1 MNTVDLTV
9 AIPTYNGETRLSD
22 VLDRLR
28 SQVGTEEFSWE
39 IIVVDNNSSDRTA
52 ALVRKYQETWPSA
65 YPLRYC
71 FAPEQG
77 AAFARQRA
85 VEKAQGELI
94 GFLDDDNLPEPDWVA
109 AAYQFGKIHPEVGA
123 FGSQIHGL
131 FYEKNAEDK
140 LPTNFKRIACFLAI
154 VERGNSPRLYDPKHK
169 ILPPGAGLVV
179 RKKVWLESVPNRL
192 VLNHTGKEAGLAS
205 EDLEVLLHIQKAG
218 WEIWYNPAMVVYH
231 KIPNKRLEPEYL
243 KLLVRCVGLSRH
255 RLRMMTLN
263 SWQRPLAFP
272 AYLANDLRRLVL
284 HGIRHG
290 IAIKDDTAATCEREF
305 LTSTLMS
312 PLFLLKHQGFKSAET
327 SSDRPSEIPNQTS
340 LEELTEAFEEQRFR
354 LHSQGVYPLNAK
366 AGDRPHTEILLRLED
381 PDGELL
387 LPNQFMPVAKRYN
400 LMRTIDRWTIR
411 KLCSQIAEAGDP
423 FPEGLYEINLS
434 ESSLCDRYL
443 IDFLVQ
449 ELAFYKIPPELLCFC
464 IPETVAIS
472 HLPRLQE
479 LIDRLQSIGC
489 QLSLDGVGA
498 VQSSGDYLQ
507 KLSVNYLKLE
517 GNLIQSIDENLDS
530 LNKVKAFH
538 QLGQTLGI
546 KTIASHV
553 ENLGILEQT
562 QRIGVNY
569 VQGYEIERPKPLSFE
584 LNMTTNWVPKLLKL
598 EISIPSELSPAP
610 LSSLAGLLSETSLE
624 SPVAL

>member
-1 MNTVDLTV
+1 MKSLDLTV

-52 ALVRKYQETWPSA
+52 AVVRDYQKTWPSA

-85 VEKAQGELI
+85 VEKAHGELI
-94 GFLDDDNLPEPDWVA
+94 GFLDDDNIPEPDWVA
-109 AAYQFGKIHPEVGA
+109 SAYQFGKTHPEVVA

-131 FYEKNAEDK
+131 FYEKTPEEK
-140 LPTNFKRIACFLAI
+140 LPENFKRIACFLAI
-154 VERGNSPRLYDPKHK
+154 VERGKTPRQYDPKHK

-179 RKKVWLESVPNRL
+179 RKTAWLESVPKRL

-218 WEIWYNPAMVVYH
+218 GEIWYNPAMVVYH
-231 KIPNKRLEPEYL
+231 KIPNKRLEPDYL

-284 HGIRHG
+284 HSLRHG
-290 IAIKDDTAATCEREF
+290 IAIKNDAVASCEREF

-312 PLFLLKHQGFKSAET
+312 PLFLLKQQGFKSFGK
-327 SSDRPSEIPNQTS
+327 SGDRPGDK
-340 LEELTEAFEEQRFR
+340 LEETALEQLAEAFEEQRFR
-354 LHSQGVYPLNAK
+354 LHSQGVYPLNET
-366 AGDRPHTEILLRLED
+366 AGDRPHIEILLRLEN
-381 PDGELL
+381 PEGNLL
-387 LPNQFMPVAKRYN
+387 RPNQFMPVAKRYN

-411 KLCSQIAEAGDP
+411 NLCAQMAEAGDK
-423 FPEGLYEINLS
+423 FAGGIYEINLS
-434 ESSLCDRYL
+434 ESSLCDCYL
-443 IDFLVQ
+443 IDFIVQ
-449 ELAFYKIPPELLCFC
+449 EVKFYQIPPERLCFC
-464 IPETVAIS
+464 LPETVAIG
-472 HLPRLQE
+472 HLPRLKE
-479 LIDRLQSIGC
+479 LTYRLQSLGC

-498 VQSSGDYLQ
+498 AQSSSDYLQ
-507 KLSVNYLKLE
+507 QIPVNYLKLE
-517 GNLIQSIDENLDS
+517 VNLIQSLANNYRNFNAVKNL
-530 LNKVKAFH
+530 KQV
-538 QLGQTLGI
+538 GETLGI
-546 KTIASHV
+546 QTIATHV
-553 ENLGILEQT
+553 ENLDILEQA
-562 QRIGVNY
+562 QRIGFNY
-569 VQGYEIERPKPLSFE
+569 VQGYGIERPHPLSFDSPISKDW
-584 LNMTTNWVPKLLKL
+584 LTHFLKPQL
-598 EISIPSELSPAP
+598 SIEGEQSHSRV
-610 LSSLAGLLSETSLE
+610 SN
-624 SPVAL
+624 